1 MVHPPAPLLYAERVS
16 VQIVLVHGI
25 RTSAT
30 MWRSQVAFLDEAGIP
45 ATAVDLPGHGSRMD
59 EDFTLHEALHT
70 IDAAV
75 RAAAARGPVLLVG
88 HSMGGLLSLAY
99 VGGEQKPPVA
109 ALVAASCTAL
119 PHGAGLAAYR
129 MIARA
134 VDRLPDRGM
143 WITQRILDA
152 TIPVETRSDF
162 AAGGYAL
169 DTQDIALSN
178 LSALDLATAV
188 ARIDVPLWFVNGQY
202 DQLRVNESLFQRLAP
217 HAELIVV
224 PRTTHLVTAMRPAVF
239 NAVLRLAV
247 ATVEAATPVSAG
259 DAPPAPPGLSD
270 PPSA

>member
-1 MVHPPAPLLYAERVS
+1 MVRHRPRFLYAERVT

-30 MWRSQVAFLDEAGIP
+30 MWRSQLEFLKAEGIP
-45 ATAVDLPGHGSRMD
+45 ATAVDLPGHGTRMQ

-75 RAAAARGPVLLVG
+75 RAAAERGPVLLIG

-99 VGGEQKPPVA
+99 TGGAQKPPVT
-109 ALVAASCTAL
+109 ALIAASCTAL

-143 WITQRILDA
+143 WLTERILAA
-152 TIPVETRSDF
+152 TIPLETRPDF

-169 DTQDIALSN
+169 DTQDTALAH
-178 LSALDLATAV
+178 LSTLDLATSV
-188 ARIDVPLWFVNGQY
+188 ARITIPLWFVNGQY
-202 DQLRVNESLFQRLAP
+202 DQLRVNETLFRRLAP

-224 PRTTHLVTAMRPAVF
+224 PRTTHLVTAMRPAIF
-239 NAVLRLAV
+239 NAVVKLAV
-247 ATVEAATPVSAG
+247 ATVEASSP
-259 DAPPAPPGLSD
+259 DLPHPAPADERSP
-270 PPSA
+270 